1 MNVLIIEDSNSTGK
15 ILSSILESRNFR
27 TKICRSLDIDYSD
40 IKENKYS
47 FILMNINLE
56 IDSISI
62 LKNIKKQNIKLVV
75 IGISSKGTRKE
86 KVEFL
91 NHKANDVIEY
101 PFPIEELM
109 ARINRFMR
117 KDEDEESIIRLR
129 NIELDTGNKSVKI
142 NNKEVKLRR
151 KEYELLE
158 YMIKNPNRSISRIEL
173 LDHVWDY
180 RRITGSNTIDVHVK
194 RLRDKLPKRGYIK
207 TLHGFGYK
215 INK

>member
-15 ILSSILESRNFR
+15 IISSILESRSFR
-27 TKICRSLDIDYSD
+27 TKITKSLDIDYSEF
-40 IKENKYS
+40 KERKYS
-47 FILMNINLE
+47 LVLMNINLD

-62 LKNIKKQNIKLVV
+62 LKNIKKQDEKTII
-75 IGISSKGTRKE
+75 IGISSKGTWKE

-91 NHKANDVIEY
+91 NNNANDVIEY
-101 PFPIEELM
+101 PFPIEELI
-109 ARINRFMR
+109 ARIKNLTR
-117 KDEDEESIIRLR
+117 KNNKQNDLIRYK
-129 NIELDTGNKSVKI
+129 NIELDTDNKIVKVD
-142 NNKEVKLRR
+142 NKEVKLRR

-158 YMIKNPNRSISRIEL
+158 YMIKNPNRSISRVEL

-180 RRITGSNTIDVHVK
+180 RKIIGSNTVDVHIK

-215 INK
+215 INN